1 MKEYE
6 LTVLIHPDLEV
17 DLAPALAKIKAL
29 VDDNGGKIV
38 REENTGKKRLAY
50 QIAKQ
55 DFAVYYAYELELPA
69 AAPAKISATLNITD
83 EVIRYLLVAKDE
95 RKAKYEARA
104 KQSKSSDAAKSDDE
118 EETKE

>member
-17 DLAPALAKIKAL
+17 DLAPALTKIKTL
-29 VDDNGGKIV
+29 VEDNDGKV
-38 REENTGKKRLAY
+38 VHEENNGKKRLAY
-50 QIAKQ
+50 TIKGQ
-55 DFAVYYAYELELPA
+55 DFAVYYEYGLKLPA
-69 AAPAKISATLNITD
+69 AAPGRLSAVLNITD
-83 EVIRYLLVAKDE
+83 EVLRYLLVAKDE

-104 KQSKSSDAAKSDDE
+104 KQRKSSEDETKE

>member
-17 DLAPALAKIKAL
+17 DLGSATDKIKGIIE
-29 VDDNGGKIV
+29 DNGGKITK
-38 REENTGKKRLAY
+38 EENNSKKRLAY
-50 QIAKQ
+50 AIKAQN
-55 DFAVYYAYELELPA
+55 FAVYYAYELKLPVS
-69 AAPAKISATLNITD
+69 APAKISATLNITD
-83 EVIRYLLVAKDE
+83 EVLRYLLVAKDE

-104 KQSKSSDAAKSDDE
+104 KQHKSSATESKE

>member
-17 DLAPALAKIKAL
+17 DLAPALSKIKSL
-29 VDDNGGKIV
+29 VEDNGGKIV

-50 QIAKQ
+50 PIVGQ

-69 AAPAKISATLNITD
+69 QAPVKISNALNITD
-83 EVIRYLLVAKDE
+83 EVIRYLLVVKDE

-104 KQSKSSDAAKSDDE
+104 KQSKSSADGESKE

>member
-17 DLAPALAKIKAL
+17 DLAPALAKIKGL
-29 VDDNGGKIV
+29 VDSNDGKIV

-50 QIAKQ
+50 PIKGQ

-69 AAPAKISATLNITD
+69 AAPAKISTALNITD
-83 EVIRYLLVAKDE
+83 EVIRYLLVQKDE

-104 KQSKSSDAAKSDDE
+104 KQSKSSEAEKSDE